1 MPAAPEPTPAPGPT
15 PAPESPRSVGA
26 AQGWAHARR
35 AQRGGRRPW
44 SLRTR
49 LVVSAVALIAVV
61 CAVIGTVTTLALQSY
76 LQGQVDDDLRA
87 SVGRFLNKPGPAGEL
102 PRDDVLF
109 VASPGQPI
117 GTVGARFGQ
126 GGEISTSGKS
136 NDSPMTND
144 IDVDSRVDSLT
155 GGQHK
160 ALAAVPLD
168 GQVHTIDLPGLGGYR
183 AVAQWDH
190 REGGIILAFPLDQ
203 TQETV
208 NTLILVEFCVAAAGL
223 VAAGIA
229 GAAMVGISLRP
240 LRRVAATAT
249 RVSELPLHSGEV
261 ALRERVPASEAD
273 PRTEV
278 GQVGAALN
286 RMLGHVESALAAR
299 QESET
304 RVRQFV
310 ADASH
315 ELRTPLASIR
325 GYAELTRRGR
335 EEIGPDTRHALGRV
349 ESEAGRMTGLV
360 EDLLL
365 LARLDAGRPLECAEV
380 DLSPLVVDA
389 VSDARAVGSD
399 HEWRLELPDEPAV
412 VHGDDARLHQVL
424 VNLLANARTHTPAGT
439 TVTARVLWGGPQA
452 SPYPSPYLAPHGLS
466 YGAPYGLSYGVPPG
480 PSSGVSAEMSPGT
493 GGPRGHRK
501 GGGSPYAPPYGSPY
515 AAARAAAGAFGPPQP
530 PSYVSLEI
538 EDDGPGIPPELLP
551 HVFERFARGDASRS
565 RGAGSTGLGLAIVH
579 AVVAA
584 HDGQVTVDSVPGRT
598 VFGVHLP
605 VHPPVHPLVHRG
617 GQQAVHQAVTDSQA
631 GHRLTTQP

>member
-1 MPAAPEPTPAPGPT
+1 M
-15 PAPESPRSVGA
+15 
-26 AQGWAHARR
+26 
-35 AQRGGRRPW
+35 
-44 SLRTR
+44 RTR

-61 CAVIGTVTTLALQSY
+61 CSVIGTVTTIALQSY
-76 LQGQVDDDLRA
+76 LQGQVDSDLRS
-87 SVGRFLNKPGPAGEL
+87 SVGRFLSKPDGES
-102 PRDDVLF
+102 RRRTDVLF

-117 GTVGARFGQ
+117 GTVGARYGQ
-126 GGEISTSGKS
+126 DGSITRSGKS
-136 NDSPMTND
+136 NDSPMTSD
-144 IDVDSRVDSLT
+144 LDPEDRVDPLT
-155 GGQHK
+155 NGQLK
-160 ALAAVPLD
+160 TLAAVPRD
-168 GQVHTIDLPGLGGYR
+168 RQVHTVGLPGLGSYR
-183 AVAQWDH
+183 VVTQWD
-190 REGGIILAFPLDQ
+190 RVEGGIILASPLSQ
-203 TQETV
+203 TQRTV
-208 NTLILVEFCVAAAGL
+208 NALILVEVCVAAAGL

-249 RVSELPLHSGEV
+249 RVAELPLHSGEV
-261 ALRERVPASEAD
+261 ALRERVPPSEAD

-399 HEWRLELPDEPAV
+399 HEWRLELPDEPALV
-412 VHGDDARLHQVL
+412 YGDDARLRQVL

-439 TVTARVLWGGPQA
+439 IVTARVLWGGPQA
-452 SPYPSPYLAPHGLS
+452 SPYPTPYPAPHGFS
-466 YGAPYGLSYGVPPG
+466 YGPAAYGPAPGSA
-480 PSSGVSAEMSPGT
+480 SASASASASGCGSGSGSGSGSRSAA
-493 GGPRGHRK
+493 
-501 GGGSPYAPPYGSPY
+501 SPYAAPYGSPY
-515 AAARAAAGAFGPPQP
+515 VMAYGARTGSFGPPQP
-530 PSYVSLEI
+530 PSYLSLEI
-538 EDDGPGIPPELLP
+538 EDDGPGIPPDLLP

-565 RGAGSTGLGLAIVH
+565 RAAGSTGLGLAIVH

-584 HDGQVTVDSVPGRT
+584 HDGKVTVDSVPGRT

-605 VHPPVHPLVHRG
+605 VHRS
-617 GQQAVHQAVTDSQA
+617 VTHSQA
-631 GHRLTTQP
+631 GHRLTTQR